1 MVFSSAY
8 FMFVFLPVVLL
19 FIGVLHKRLHN
30 AILLIASLYFYAWG
44 SVSHTSILVVSIS
57 LNYLFGRLIASGKGK
72 QRALRLG
79 VAITINLGIL
89 AYLKY
94 ANFFLDNFNGVRSIF
109 GHSIIEFKEIVLPIG
124 VSFFTFQAISYLVD
138 VYRKTSPVQKNYLDL
153 ALYISL
159 FPQLVAGPI
168 VRYND
173 VVDQLKNRVLS
184 MSMAAQGVHRFIIGF
199 AKKILI
205 ANYVGYIADLIFGQ
219 SINDISTGAAWLGI
233 VCYTLQI
240 YFDFSGYSDMAIGL
254 GKIFG
259 FDFMENFNLPYIAD
273 SIRDFW
279 RRWHISLSTWFR
291 DYLYIPLG
299 GSRKGKLLTLRNLMI
314 VFLLTGLWHGASW
327 TFVLWGVYHGL
338 FLLVERSGFD
348 KVLNFVY
355 KPIQILYTLLVVMI
369 GWVLFRSETLGD
381 AKAFIGKMFFM
392 GNQNSLKI
400 YAQDFLDNKAI
411 FVLLVATFL
420 AFGFGRWIIDKLKVS
435 MSSGG
440 AAVTLNLMKSIIAFS
455 LLFLSILYLAGNTYN
470 PFIYFRF

>member
-19 FIGVLHKRLHN
+19 FIGVLHKRFHN
-30 AILLIASLYFYAWG
+30 AILLLASLYFYAWG

-57 LNYLFGRLIASGKGK
+57 LNYLFGRLIASGEGK
-72 QRALRLG
+72 QRGLLLG
-79 VAITINLGIL
+79 IAITINLGIL
-89 AYLKY
+89 TYLKY

-184 MSMAAQGVHRFIIGF
+184 MSKAAQGVHRFIIGF

-259 FDFMENFNLPYIAD
+259 FDF
-273 SIRDFW
+273 
-279 RRWHISLSTWFR
+279 
-291 DYLYIPLG
+291 
-299 GSRKGKLLTLRNLMI
+299 
-314 VFLLTGLWHGASW
+314 
-327 TFVLWGVYHGL
+327 
-338 FLLVERSGFD
+338 
-348 KVLNFVY
+348 
-355 KPIQILYTLLVVMI
+355 
-369 GWVLFRSETLGD
+369 
-381 AKAFIGKMFFM
+381 
-392 GNQNSLKI
+392 
-400 YAQDFLDNKAI
+400 
-411 FVLLVATFL
+411 
-420 AFGFGRWIIDKLKVS
+420 
-435 MSSGG
+435 
-440 AAVTLNLMKSIIAFS
+440 
-455 LLFLSILYLAGNTYN
+455 
-470 PFIYFRF
+470 

>member
-19 FIGVLHKRLHN
+19 FIGVLHKRFHN
-30 AILLIASLYFYAWG
+30 TVLLLASLYFYAWG
-44 SVSHTSILVVSIS
+44 SVSHTSILLISIT
-57 LNYLFGRLIASGKGK
+57 LNYVFGRMIASTDGRK
-72 QRALRLG
+72 RAVRLG
-79 VAITINLGIL
+79 IAIGLNLSIL

-94 ANFFLDNFNGVRSIF
+94 ANFFLENYNGVRSLM
-109 GHSIIEFKEIVLPIG
+109 GHSVIDYSKIVLPIG
-124 VSFFTFQAISYLVD
+124 VSFFTFQAISYLID
-138 VYRKTSPVQKNYLDL
+138 VYRKTSPVQKNYFDL

-173 VVDQLKNRVLS
+173 VADQLKSRVLS
-184 MSMAAQGVHRFIIGF
+184 MGKAAQGVHRFIIGF

-205 ANYVGYIADLIFGQ
+205 ANYMGYIADMIF
-219 SINDISTGAAWLGI
+219 NHEVDNISTGAAWLGI
-233 VCYTLQI
+233 TCYTLQI

-299 GSRKGKLLTLRNLMI
+299 GSRKGKNYTLRNLMI
-314 VFLLTGLWHGASW
+314 VFLLTGFWHGANW
-327 TFVLWGVYHGL
+327 TFIVWGLYHGT
-338 FLLVERSGFD
+338 FLLIERSGFD
-348 KVLNFVY
+348 SVLNNLYRPLRIV
-355 KPIQILYTLLVVMI
+355 YTLLIVMV
-369 GWVLFRSETLGD
+369 GWVLFRSETLEQG
-381 AKAFIGKMFFM
+381 AAFLQKMFLL
-392 GNQNSLKI
+392 GESSDLKV
-400 YAQDFLDNKAI
+400 YATEFLNNKAI
-411 FVLLVATFL
+411 TVLIIAVLL
-420 AFGFGRWIIDKLKVS
+420 AFGFGKKLISRVKLIFNSGSGYLVLYFMKTAVS
-435 MSSGG
+435 
-440 AAVTLNLMKSIIAFS
+440 FS
-455 LLFLSILYLAGNTYN
+455 LLLLSILYLAGSTYN